1 MSNLV
6 PVSWRNSVDDLRR
19 SVLDTI
25 DRWLPQRFR
34 REGSPDDAFWP
45 GTLLMAGGP
54 AVDVAE
60 DDHNVMVTAEMPGLD
75 KKDFTLEVEGDRLVL
90 RGEKK
95 AAREEKNRSYYY
107 SECAYGSFAR
117 AIPLP
122 CEVDVEKADATYK
135 HGVLRVKLPKTEA
148 AKARRITVSVN

>member
-6 PVSWRNSVDDLRR
+6 PVSWRNSIDDLRR
-19 SVLDTI
+19 SVLDTF

-34 REGSPDDAFWP
+34 REVSPDDAFWP
-45 GTLLMAGGP
+45 NTLLMAGGP
-54 AVDVAE
+54 AVDVTE
-60 DDHNVMVTAEMPGLD
+60 DDHSVIVTAEMPGLD
-75 KKDFTLEVEGDRLVL
+75 KKDFTLEIEGDRLVL

-117 AIPLP
+117 SIPLP

-135 HGVLRVKLPKTEA
+135 HGVLHVKLPKTEA
-148 AKARRITVSVN
+148 AKARRITVTVN